1 MCSGRIPSCGSTFF
15 LDAREEDQGLWCA
28 VCLGWDGRDTQILA
42 LSACG
47 KFTEMKPH
55 GRGGAVPLF
64 APIITIRLSP
74 CYLDGVP
81 HGNSGVKPEPED
93 GRGRQELTSQGLWA
107 QAQWSLDLI

>member
-1 MCSGRIPSCGSTFF
+1 MRSGRIPRCGSTFF
-15 LDAREEDQGLWCA
+15 LDAREEDQ
-28 VCLGWDGRDTQILA
+28 VLGWDGRDTQILA

-47 KFTEMKPH
+47 KFAGMRPH

-107 QAQWSLDLI
+107 RAQWRLDLI